1 MSADLWTFASEEA
14 QRDAD
19 LYSLSL
25 ARVASAGYWPV
36 IARARDEDELDHAI
50 NLASEGITAMVASIC
65 SEPGEIPV
73 LASRVMDSYRDDWR
87 IVEAAL
93 VAQGVFTRQHFN
105 AIAKALHDYQQR
117 SGQQIPGLADHFA
130 SHLAGGNEL
139 FDPSRFK
146 QAVNEGMAGSV
157 AFDANNMTKEH
168 FQTLAN
174 AIASAPI
181 RHRAGLANHF
191 ADALSGSNPRFKRDV
206 FMRAANPTSMQH
218 GRGAARTAGAPAH
231 GVDNSEAQAVVDWEN
246 APYDERIAWQGQD
259 DASAHTALITDAPSY
274 GSGGPND
281 NFGFPAI
288 QDDDEAEQV
297 ASEVAS
303 WEHADHQQ
311 RVDMGNGIGDADASS
326 GPNRTDQGGFRT
338 DPVGSDTSGE
348 EPLLHSSSLDPELG
362 LPEGYYRLDRYGAF
376 IAIAM
381 LPHAGD
387 FSNADLALHMQQ
399 HHPEINARYASESD
413 RGGLESL
420 HDMGHA
426 MGSATHEHSPE
437 RTGVFASLHPPFYL
451 READGQYQVVDR
463 LGGVLA
469 SRGDRDQARAEQT
482 RLYTIRTAMKKG
494 APFAGYKDFAD
505 CVSQNSDK
513 ENPQAYCG
521 SIKHKVEDKKTSSVH
536 LAAVAKAKSLVDEM
550 PAAAQPHAVAKAM
563 LVRARQFGLNEEETD
578 LVVNAAI
585 ERCIERQVS
594 KRALKLKDLNDRPYE
609 ATCSN
614 RDCGN
619 HGAAFVRDDFFG
631 HDDDDAECPECGSPL
646 TMGHQGSRLGFTRES
661 DASSY
666 AGDPH
671 EITVRYSTRCQGKN
685 CDADI
690 NRGDRAFYYPKGK
703 KVLCLG
709 KNGCGEAAQKDF
721 NSARQ
726 DEDFYNRTYSRTA
739 SDIHPTPDEQDAEI
753 AEMEAALQQLRERRS
768 QQRSFPESRSAS
780 VISRLWNR
788 LTGRTA
794 GEMYHTGPAPDDP
807 EGRSY
812 ERADP
817 EDEAAIQ
824 RRFDSRKPVVK
835 HPSEPDTLIHDPGN
849 FWDGPTHITKVG
861 PGHYKWLNW
870 TKHYREP
877 GKTDADRM
885 EHFDHRG
892 REIDEQGNLK
902 RPGRYHP
909 ETGDLLPY
917 DEWSENKREGRRR
930 VAAGD
935 PTNPF
940 DPASTANTFS
950 PAQDANATQSG
961 GGQNAMD
968 PSNNPPNEIDNN
980 PPTTAAS
987 SPPRTKPA
995 TNPNAPKQPQPSPMM
1010 MPAAMPMTSQPM
1022 MAARAKVAIAQKILG
1037 DNPRLSDDQALHL
1050 ATKTIERYP
1059 HLVSE
1064 AYGPED
1070 ADEDDKNDLLGDH
1083 RNGEHDEHPHE
1094 GCPACYGP
1102 LKSMYSSRHVG
1113 YGGADYPAQ
1122 DSVTNYSY
1130 ANCPQCQHQGL
1141 DTRTGHCHF
1150 CGYVAMNAGG
1160 GGWDPI
1166 GGTTTIAPGQRDL
1179 RNPALA
1185 SKAPDGVSQE
1195 NWDRAGNDA
1204 GLGVGHIWTNTR
1216 CPAYRSLDPS
1226 DCTCNEGRR

>member
-14 QRDAD
+14 QRDTD
-19 LYSLSL
+19 ERSLSL
-25 ARVASAGYWPV
+25 ARVASAGYWPI
-36 IARARDEDELDHAI
+36 IAKARDDDELDHAI

-65 SEPGEIPV
+65 TEPGEVAV
-73 LASRVMDSYRDDWR
+73 LASRVMDSYRDDWKT
-87 IVEAAL
+87 VEAAL
-93 VAQGVFTRQHFN
+93 VAEGAFTRQHFN
-105 AIAKALHDYQQR
+105 AIAQELSKYQHAN
-117 SGQQIPGLADHFA
+117 GGGGIIPGLAEHFA
-130 SHLAGGNEL
+130 RHLSRGNSL
-139 FDPSRFK
+139 FHPEMFTN
-146 QAVNEGMAGSV
+146 AVNQGTAQSIG
-157 AFDANNMTKEH
+157 FDMSNMTRHH
-168 FQTLAN
+168 FEAIAD
-174 AIASAPI
+174 AIASAPPK
-181 RHRAGLANHF
+181 HRAALAHHF
-191 ADALSGSNPRFKRDV
+191 ANAISQSNPRFKSDV
-206 FMRAANPTSMQH
+206 FMRRANPTDVGH
-218 GRGAARTAGAPAH
+218 GRGQTNMENQGTGKDYERWHVSSRTAGAPAR

-246 APYDERIAWQGQD
+246 APYDDRIAWEGQD
-259 DASAHTALITDAPSY
+259 DASAHAPHDVGRTALITNTEAPAY
-274 GSGGPND
+274 GQEMG
-281 NFGFPAI
+281 FGFPAI

-297 ASEVAS
+297 ASEIAA

-311 RVDMGNGIGDADASS
+311 RVDMGNGIGIADESS

-338 DPVGSDTSGE
+338 DPVGSETSGE
-348 EPLLHSSSLDPELG
+348 EPVLHASALDQSLG
-362 LPEGYYRLDRYGAF
+362 LQPGQYRIDAFGAL
-376 IAIAM
+376 IHVAV

-387 FSNADLALHMQQ
+387 YTNADLHLHMQQ
-399 HHPEINARYASESD
+399 HHPEINSRYASDSD
-413 RGGLESL
+413 RSGLGNL
-420 HDMGHA
+420 HDMAHS
-426 MGSATHEHSPE
+426 MGGADHEHRAESV
-437 RTGVFASLHPPFYL
+437 GVFASLHPPFYL

-482 RLYTIRTAMKKG
+482 RLYTMRTAMKKG

-619 HGAAFVRDDFFG
+619 HGTAFVRDDFFG

-753 AEMEAALQQLRERRS
+753 AEMEAALQQLRERRQ

-780 VISRLWNR
+780 VLSRLWNR
-788 LTGRTA
+788 VTGRT
-794 GEMYHTGPAPDDP
+794 
-807 EGRSY
+807 
-812 ERADP
+812 
-817 EDEAAIQ
+817 
-824 RRFDSRKPVVK
+824 
-835 HPSEPDTLIHDPGN
+835 
-849 FWDGPTHITKVG
+849 
-861 PGHYKWLNW
+861 
-870 TKHYREP
+870 
-877 GKTDADRM
+877 
-885 EHFDHRG
+885 
-892 REIDEQGNLK
+892 
-902 RPGRYHP
+902 
-909 ETGDLLPY
+909 
-917 DEWSENKREGRRR
+917 
-930 VAAGD
+930 AAGD

-950 PAQDANATQSG
+950 PAQDANAMSG
-961 GGQNAMD
+961 NGNTSPSQAMD
-968 PSNNPPNEIDNN
+968 PSTEPPEEIDNAT
-980 PPTTAAS
+980 TTAAS
-987 SPPRTKPA
+987 SKPRTKPG

-1010 MPAAMPMTSQPM
+1010 MPAAMPLTSQPM
-1022 MAARAKVAIAQKILG
+1022 MAAKVAIAQKILD
-1037 DNPRLSDDQALHL
+1037 DNPTMSDDQALHI
-1050 ATKTIERYP
+1050 ATVTIERYP
-1059 HLVSE
+1059 HLVVE
-1064 AYGPED
+1064 A
-1070 ADEDDKNDLLGDH
+1070 
-1083 RNGEHDEHPHE
+1083 
-1094 GCPACYGP
+1094 
-1102 LKSMYSSRHVG
+1102 
-1113 YGGADYPAQ
+1113 YGGADYVEGEPM
-1122 DSVTNYSY
+1122 SGCY
-1130 ANCPQCQHQGL
+1130 QCGNQAMG
-1141 DTRTGHCHF
+1141 TTHCHF
-1150 CGYVAMNAGG
+1150 CGAPAPGG
-1160 GGWDPI
+1160 GEGWDPI

-1185 SKAPDGVSQE
+1185 SKAPEGISQE
-1195 NWDRAGNDA
+1195 NWDRADRDA

-1216 CPAYRSLDPS
+1216 CPAYHSLDPS
-1226 DCTCNEGRR
+1226 DCTCGKGGR